1 MLVDIVN
8 EQSQYH
14 PVMLIIVN
22 SAYDVSVL
30 DALCDR
36 VVLKMIGRPE
46 CCSNPIYWLKLYWA
60 LSRFSPDILHF
71 HNESLIEV
79 LRYYHVPKVVTV
91 HSTNARMPSIYD
103 KYRAIFSISDA
114 VKKDLES
121 RYLKLESTTVYNGI
135 RFADIP
141 TKESYSQKPFRIVQV
156 GRVDH
161 KVKGQDVLM
170 RAVKRIV
177 DMHGDGEVIVD
188 FIGENAGSM
197 DYLLGLSN
205 EMRVAG
211 SFRFLGKLSRREVH
225 QNLHLYDLLVQP
237 SRFEGFGL
245 TIVEAM
251 AAKVPVLV
259 SDIDGPMEI
268 IARGRYGK
276 YFKNQSDSD
285 CADKIVEI
293 MHNSRAEKHGSEMDV
308 IYNHALQNYEV
319 CLTAKKYL
327 SEYSKL
333 LPMRS

>member
-141 TKESYSQKPFRIVQV
+141 TKNPIVKNRSELFRW
-156 GRVDH
+156 
-161 KVKGQDVLM
+161 
-170 RAVKRIV
+170 
-177 DMHGDGEVIVD
+177 
-188 FIGENAGSM
+188 
-197 DYLLGLSN
+197 
-205 EMRVAG
+205 
-211 SFRFLGKLSRREVH
+211 
-225 QNLHLYDLLVQP
+225 
-237 SRFEGFGL
+237 
-245 TIVEAM
+245 VELIT
-251 AAKVPVLV
+251 K
-259 SDIDGPMEI
+259 
-268 IARGRYGK
+268 
-276 YFKNQSDSD
+276 
-285 CADKIVEI
+285 
-293 MHNSRAEKHGSEMDV
+293 
-308 IYNHALQNYEV
+308 
-319 CLTAKKYL
+319 
-327 SEYSKL
+327 
-333 LPMRS
+333 